1 MALETTIEI
10 NGLRLFARH
19 GVAAQERVVG
29 NEFEITLHVT
39 APVEGALLNDNL
51 AATLNYAEITD
62 LIKNCMAV
70 PAALL
75 EHVAYDIRRAVLDR
89 YPEITAGM
97 VRVAKL
103 TPPIPADMDSV
114 AVVIRW

>member
-1 MALETTIEI
+1 MAIETTIEV

-19 GVAAQERVVG
+19 GVMPQEREVG
-29 NEFEITLHVT
+29 NVFEVT
-39 APVEGALLNDNL
+39 VHLTADVAESFENDNIDS
-51 AATLNYAEITD
+51 TVNYAEVVA
-62 LIKNCMAV
+62 LIKRCMAQ
-70 PAALL
+70 PSDLL
-75 EHVAYDIRRAVLDR
+75 EHVAARIRREIIAC
-89 YPEITAGM
+89 YPEIKAGM